1 MCGNIHVTYKSI
13 VQFFKFVNSDILHG
27 MWENQ
32 TIRGKKN
39 IELAKYTNQHLR
51 NIIIRKR
58 QGNNMVTL
66 KNIRKTENDISADY
80 YIEGNPE
87 KGFIKINTL
96 NGEVIEHKSVGYGY
110 SHAIYEL
117 EQLAT
122 LDNPPTEIIVF
133 WY

>member
-58 QGNNMVTL
+58 QGNN
-66 KNIRKTENDISADY
+66 NIVNLYKTVREAALFFVL
-80 YIEGNPE
+80 GL
-87 KGFIKINTL
+87 T
-96 NGEVIEHKSVGYGY
+96 
-110 SHAIYEL
+110 
-117 EQLAT
+117 
-122 LDNPPTEIIVF
+122 
-133 WY
+133 W